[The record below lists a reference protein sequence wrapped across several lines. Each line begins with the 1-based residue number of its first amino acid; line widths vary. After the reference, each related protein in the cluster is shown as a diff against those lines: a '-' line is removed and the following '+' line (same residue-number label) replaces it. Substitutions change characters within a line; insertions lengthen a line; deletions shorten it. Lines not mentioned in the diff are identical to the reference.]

1 MAKKKSET
9 PRRYRILTHQEHS
22 VGLHDPASFAVTVG
36 EFACRV
42 FFRPSQTDP
51 NLQRTQGG
59 TLVQLEFDA
68 AESDLLRAA
77 SLGSRLTEDV
87 LAGLALVTGEPFGGV
102 SFVHLVDTTVDAA
115 TPFVFLLAPRHL
127 HTDRLIDESDIS
139 HLRAVLAHWDHL
151 PRATACAGQRG
162 CTDGLFWKTMTFPR
176 SSKPIWDWKPWNQLL
191 PRRSGSLQVL
201 RKRREIAKHAERSST
216 RRRTVLNGVRAFIRG
231 AKHPDP
237 ASTEQREKEWKQI
250 NGLRQEL
257 FHSLADLEKLSSKCR
272 TVVAT
277 AAHYLHD
284 ALCCLSHTH
293 DLETATY
300 RLPRGPKQ
308 FIMIGAIEPGIQDA
322 LEECRPVITLKE
334 LGWDL
339 HPKHGFVPRA
349 NLVHDRRNADIGGD
363 FFWLTAPLDVATESD
378 LRPAKYEALPFPG
391 LPQ

>member
-151 PRATACAGQRG
+151 PKGNRLRRAAGLYRRTLLEDDDVSSFQQAYM
-162 CTDGLFWKTMTFPR
+162 GLEALEPALAEKIGVT
-176 SSKPIWDWKPWNQLL
+176 
-191 PRRSGSLQVL
+191 SGSEET
-201 RKRREIAKHAERSST
+201 KGNCEACGAEFT

-334 LGWDL
+334 LGWDS
-339 HPKHGFVPRA
+339 HPKHGFVPA
-349 NLVHDRRNADIGGD
+349 PISCM
-363 FFWLTAPLDVATESD
+363 TAEMPT
-378 LRPAKYEALPFPG
+378 
-391 LPQ
+391 